1 MRIINNKLYY
11 PQMLKIGTL
20 VRVLYPEYA
29 AGVLGR
35 ILDSEPPARW
45 IVQLEYNPIEDD
57 EDPLLLSLEESE
69 FEVLRSDAS
78 DN

>member
-1 MRIINNKLYY
+1 MRIISKLDY
-11 PQMLKIGTL
+11 PQMLKIGSL

-35 ILDSEPPARW
+35 ILDAEPSGRW

-69 FEVLRSDAS
+69 LEEIGLESEL
-78 DN
+78 

>member
-1 MRIINNKLYY
+1 
-11 PQMLKIGTL
+11 MLKIGSL

-29 AGVLGR
+29 AGILGR
-35 ILDSEPPARW
+35 ILDNEPSGRW

-69 FEVLRSDAS
+69 FEVIRSDPR
-78 DN
+78 DD

>member
-1 MRIINNKLYY
+1 MRIISDKLDY

-35 ILDSEPPARW
+35 ILDSEPPDRW

-69 FEVLRSDAS
+69 FEVIRSDRS

>member
-1 MRIINNKLYY
+1 
-11 PQMLKIGTL
+11 MLKIGTL

-35 ILDSEPPARW
+35 ILDYEPSGRW

-57 EDPLLLSLEESE
+57 AHPLLLSLEESE
-69 FEVLRSDAS
+69 FEVLDRSQS
-78 DN
+78 DE